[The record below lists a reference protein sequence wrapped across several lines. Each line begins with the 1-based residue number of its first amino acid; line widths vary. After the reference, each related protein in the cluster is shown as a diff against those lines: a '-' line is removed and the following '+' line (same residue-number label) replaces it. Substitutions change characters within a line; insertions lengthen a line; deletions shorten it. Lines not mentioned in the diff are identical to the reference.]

1 MAFTQ
6 MRAFLLELPA
16 TNAVRNTVKCGED
29 YLAADSGQI
38 YYLAA
43 NMREVAEVFPNAL
56 SIRDVG
62 VAYRR
67 DIGVAHRADFDH
79 EK

>member
-1 MAFTQ
+1 VAFTQ

-29 YLAADSGQI
+29 
-38 YYLAA
+38 YLAA